1 MEKTHKD
8 LIEEVILL
16 ENIKKEMKEQKITK
30 SMMEKSLTDNDL
42 LTIID
47 KNENEGYTTTIY
59 LNDNKNVKWKY
70 KHNKK
75 TVLDLQ
81 NGIGSNYVYK
91 NFPDHLLKLKLT
103 DITIDKNN
111 TEIIKII
118 KKIIKDIKVGTQS
131 KGLYIYGPE
140 GVGKSYLSIIVL
152 NWCSGNNKKVA
163 HIFLPDFFSNLKAI
177 MSTSGATYKLV
188 DQIKNVDVL
197 LIDDFGS
204 EASSNWA
211 LNEILLPII
220 NYRSDSNLTTFITSS
235 YSYDQLASHY
245 SRQSTQLSFSIKKIM
260 SRVKQL
266 TVPIELLGKNKR
278 K

>member
-1 MEKTHKD
+1 MEKTHKE

-16 ENIKKEMKEQKITK
+16 ENIKEEMKIQKITK
-30 SMMEKSLTDNDL
+30 KMMEKSLTYNDL

-47 KNENEGYTTTIY
+47 KNKNEGHTTTIY
-59 LNDNKNVKWKY
+59 LNDKKNVNWKY
-70 KHNKK
+70 KLNKYSIS
-75 TVLDLQ
+75 DLQ
-81 NGIGSNYVYK
+81 NVIGNNYIYK

-111 TEIIKII
+111 TEVVKLI
-118 KKIIKDIKVGTQS
+118 KKIIKDIKAGTPS

-163 HIFLPDFFSNLKAI
+163 HIFLPDFFANLKAI

-197 LIDDFGS
+197 LIDDFGA

-220 NYRSDSNLTTFITSS
+220 NYRADSGLTTFITSS
-235 YSYDQLASHY
+235 YSYDQLLSHY
-245 SRQSTQLSFSIKKIM
+245 ARQSTQLSFSIKKIM

-266 TVPIELLGKNKR
+266 TIPIEVLGKNKR